1 MKYTC
6 MAVSLIIC
14 VAGEAQSPSQSN
26 PLYNDLP
33 VGKYTVGFK
42 IVTVIDSSRVTKPLY
57 NYFGEKE
64 ESDRFRKVT
73 IHTWY
78 PSAPNSAKEVMSFA
92 DYCYSDALTT
102 SKEIIPDEEKN
113 RRIKNAHESLDRFF
127 GKTEESKWQQI
138 VQTKMLALKE
148 AVPSTEKYLLLI
160 GMLRPLS
167 TTVTC
172 ELLAS
177 NGYIVAMVVS
187 DGGRWPAGFI
197 SDIADMQKAMV
208 YLNSAY
214 KIDPDHIGT
223 FGFSGSGFSQLLL
236 AMNDPRI
243 AAYADIESALY
254 GQGVADILSSSDYY
268 DRDKLRVPFLHIY
281 GRELAK
287 GDVKFDDFLQTKY
300 SQRYHLSLNYPRLHH
315 WDVATEGR
323 VSTNLLHLRGENT
336 KGIKASFELCN
347 TYLLHFFNAVLKQAD
362 KSQKILENRAITKGY
377 ADSLWTI
384 NHYDALKQ
392 PPDRKQFS
400 KYINRNGIERGLSL
414 AREFQKLDSTTAF
427 IHENDLNR
435 LSQEFAERKKPLEAI
450 ELMKLAI
457 EFHPGQAWLWNNL
470 ASTEEDFGK
479 MEDAIRDSEKVVY
492 MLKDFKGE
500 PSSFDG
506 RILRSANDRLS
517 RLKKN

>member
-1 MKYTC
+1 MKYTWLAIC
-6 MAVSLIIC
+6 LTCFLHAVVMAQINSLY
-14 VAGEAQSPSQSN
+14 S
-26 PLYNDLP
+26 DLP
-33 VGKYTVGFK
+33 VGKYPVGFK
-42 IVTVIDSSRVTKPLY
+42 IVTITDSSRVTKPLY

-64 ESDRFRKVT
+64 KNDRFRKVT

-78 PSAPNSAKEVMSFA
+78 PSGINTGDDKMSFG
-92 DYCYSDALTT
+92 DYCYSDAIGNL
-102 SKEIIPDEEKN
+102 SEIISVEEKERN
-113 RRIKNAHESLDRFF
+113 IKNAHESLNRFF
-127 GKTEESKWQQI
+127 GKSEESRWRNI
-138 VQTKMLALKE
+138 SQTKMLASKE
-148 AVPSTEKYLLLI
+148 ATPSAEKFPLLV

-167 TTVTC
+167 TTVTN

-177 NGYIVAMVVS
+177 NGYIVAMVVG
-187 DGGRWPAGFI
+187 DGGRWPAGYI
-197 SDIADMQKAMV
+197 SDITDMQKAIA
-208 YLNSAY
+208 YLSKTY
-214 KIDPDHIGT
+214 KTDPDYIGT

-254 GQGVADILSSSDYY
+254 GQGVAEILSSSDYY
-268 DRDKLRVPFLHIY
+268 DTDKLRVPFLHIY

-287 GDVKFDDFLQTKY
+287 SDVKFDDFLKTKY
-300 SQRYHLSLNYPRLHH
+300 SRRYHLSLNYPRLHH

-323 VSTNLLHLRGENT
+323 VSTNLLHLRGEHE

-347 TYLLHFFNAVLKQAD
+347 TYLLHFFNAVLKHSGE
-362 KSQKILENRAITKGY
+362 SQKILDNRSAIKGY

-384 NHYDALKQ
+384 KHYDALKQ

-400 KYINRNGIERGLSL
+400 EYIIRNGIEKGIQL
-414 AREFQKLDSTTAF
+414 AREFQRMDSSTAF

-435 LSQEFAERKKPLEAI
+435 VSQEFAERNKQREAI

-457 EFHPGQAWLWNNL
+457 EFHPGRAWLWNNL

-479 MEDAIRDSEKVVY
+479 KEDAIRNSEKVVE

-500 PSSFDG
+500 PSSFEG
-506 RILRSANDRLS
+506 RIRRSANDRLA
-517 RLKKN
+517 RLKKD

>member
-1 MKYTC
+1 MKYTWLAISLTC
-6 MAVSLIIC
+6 FLHAVVKSQTNSLY
-14 VAGEAQSPSQSN
+14 S
-26 PLYNDLP
+26 DLP
-33 VGKYTVGFK
+33 VGKYPVGFK
-42 IVTVIDSSRVTKPLY
+42 IVTITDSSRVTKPLY

-64 ESDRFRKVT
+64 KNDRFRKVT

-78 PSAPNSAKEVMSFA
+78 PSLPKSGKEKMSFT
-92 DYCYSDALTT
+92 DYCYSDALNSLQETI
-102 SKEIIPDEEKN
+102 SVEEKN
-113 RRIKNAHESLDRFF
+113 SNIKNAHESLNRFF
-127 GKTEESKWQQI
+127 GKTEEGRWQDI
-138 VQTKMLALKE
+138 IQTKMLASKE
-148 AVPSTEKYLLLI
+148 AAPATEKFPLLV

-167 TTVTC
+167 TTVTN

-177 NGYIVAMVVS
+177 NGYVVAMVVS
-187 DGGRWPAGFI
+187 DGGRWPAGYI
-197 SDIADMQKAMV
+197 SDITDMQKAIT
-208 YLNSAY
+208 YLSRAY

-268 DRDKLRVPFLHIY
+268 DTDKLRVPFLHIY

-287 GDVKFDDFLQTKY
+287 SDVKFDDFLKSKY
-300 SQRYHLSLNYPRLHH
+300 SNRYHLSLNYPGLHH

-323 VSTNLLHLRGENT
+323 ISTNLLHLRGENE
-336 KGIKASFELCN
+336 KGITASFELCN
-347 TYLLHFFNAVLKQAD
+347 TYLLHFFNSVLKHSGE
-362 KSQKILENRAITKGY
+362 SQKILDNRAIIKGY
-377 ADSLWTI
+377 ADSLLTFKY
-384 NHYDALKQ
+384 YDAIKQ

-400 KYINRNGIERGLSL
+400 EYISRNGIEKGIQL
-414 AREFQKLDSTTAF
+414 AREFHGMDSNTAF

-435 LSQEFAERKKPLEAI
+435 LSQEFAEKSKPQEAI

-457 EFHPGQAWLWNNL
+457 EFHPGKAWLWNNL

-479 MEDAIRDSEKVVY
+479 KDDAIRDSEKVVE
-492 MLKDFKGE
+492 MLNDFKGE

-506 RILRSANDRLS
+506 RIRRSAVDRLA